1 MVTVDQFVAAM
12 VLILEAITSFGQM
25 MDGQQA
31 QHVPVQ
37 ESVQYNPTIL
47 SLFPLG

>member
-12 VLILEAITSFGQM
+12 ASIHEAITSLGQM

-31 QHVPVQ
+31 Q
-37 ESVQYNPTIL
+37 
-47 SLFPLG
+47 